1 MLFQEDPFKCGGQQL
16 TSFCNEMNSTSHSWH
31 SSFGMSAVRI
41 SFQFSQV
48 QVFLIVILCQY
59 LRVLIFNKSFHYRPR
74 CIVLFCSV
82 FVFNSFCKSDLPN
95 QCSPDPCYKEGTV
108 RCEDLKGDFYCE
120 CKRGWQGKTCDKGN
134 ACLVIFQICNSNVL
148 DFAIF

>member
-1 MLFQEDPFKCGGQQL
+1 MF
-16 TSFCNEMNSTSHSWH
+16 
-31 SSFGMSAVRI
+31 
-41 SFQFSQV
+41 
-48 QVFLIVILCQY
+48 
-59 LRVLIFNKSFHYRPR
+59 
-74 CIVLFCSV
+74 V

-134 ACLVIFQICNSNVL
+134 ACFVLFQICNSNVL
-148 DFAIF
+148 GFAVF